1 MYHNEYIC
9 RSKNRNNDRIFR
21 IDSPTNILMLTTM
34 NKKYT
39 SMVRLQNTDLHI
51 MNKSSIVK
59 NIDKFFEYGV
69 SL

>member
-1 MYHNEYIC
+1 MN
-9 RSKNRNNDRIFR
+9 SFDTDRIFR